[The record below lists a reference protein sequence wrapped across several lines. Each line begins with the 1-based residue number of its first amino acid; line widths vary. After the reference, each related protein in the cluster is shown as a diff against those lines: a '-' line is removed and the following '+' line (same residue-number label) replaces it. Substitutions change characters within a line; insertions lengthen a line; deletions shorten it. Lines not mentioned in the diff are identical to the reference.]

1 MRDGYFISYKLFLF
15 IISKFQTKK
24 KDVLMMGE
32 GGGPF
37 YWLIF
42 PFYTI
47 SWRNILIINL
57 FPPGAQDT
65 FVQGTQVTRFQKLE
79 RLG

>member
-1 MRDGYFISYKLFLF
+1 
-15 IISKFQTKK
+15 
-24 KDVLMMGE
+24 MMGE

-79 RLG
+79 RLR